1 MREQFGPFHR
11 LESPTQTAEDAAR
24 QEDSCEMWGRVG
36 RYELTPK
43 VKAYDG
49 PLPENARGVEF
60 MTSVEPDLATP
71 PGRVSW
77 RAGRDGVKLDG
88 EFAQIPATITKN
100 RQK

>member
-1 MREQFGPFHR
+1 MPEQFGPFHR
-11 LESPTQTAEDAAR
+11 LESPTQTAEDAAH
-24 QEDSCEMWGRVG
+24 QEDSREIWGRVG
-36 RYELTPK
+36 RYELAPS

-60 MTSVEPDLATP
+60 MTSVEPDPATP

-77 RAGRDGVKLDG
+77 RAGREGVRLDG
-88 EFAQIPATITKN
+88 EFAKIPARITKN